1 MAKLTKDFI
10 GVPDGAIYPV
20 QYRTG
25 DEVPAELVDA
35 ARSLGVIA
43 EKEETTKKMV
53 KSAPENKMVKTAT
66 ENKAK

>member
-1 MAKLTKDFI
+1 MAKFTKPFL
-10 GVPDGAIYPV
+10 GVETGKIYPTEFKV
-20 QYRTG
+20 G

-43 EKEETTKKMV
+43 EKEETTKKMF
-53 KSAPENKMVKTAT
+53 KSAPENKMVKTAA